1 MTQLPVLTIFDTM
14 TGDKRPLVTI
24 EPGKIGLYVCGV
36 TVYDLSHIGHAR
48 VFVVF
53 DIVTRYMRHRGYD
66 VTFVRNHTDVDDKI
80 IKRAAERGMQPLELA
95 QYYIDQLETDMGR
108 LGCRPPSVAPRV
120 STHIPEIIA
129 MIEQLIAN
137 GNAYEV
143 DGDVY
148 FAVES
153 FEGYGKLSGTQLDT
167 LRAGERVAVDE
178 RKKSPFDFALW
189 KSAKPGEIFWESPW
203 GPGRPGWHIECSAMA
218 ERYLGPH
225 FDIHGGGKDLVF
237 PHHENEVA
245 QSEGAHR
252 CTFVNTWMHVGLVN
266 VDGEKMSKSLGNF
279 WTIRDVLEAYH
290 PEAIRYFM
298 LSAHYR
304 KPIAYSQANLDLA
317 RHRVSYLYRT
327 IDAIA
332 QVWKRAERPAAPD
345 NKLLGDLMGRLHA
358 AMDDDFNTPV
368 GLAVLAEAGRIANEL
383 VNTKKI
389 ASRPDVL
396 AQLVA
401 LETFF
406 GAISDVFG
414 ILGGDPATVLS
425 EIRALLARQLSI
437 DEAEIETLIAAR
449 SAARAAKDWA
459 EADRV
464 RDVLLEKFIEVMDGP
479 EGTIWVITP
488 PLPDEAALES
498 ADA

>member
-14 TGDKRPLVTI
+14 SGEKRPLVPIT
-24 EPGKIGLYVCGV
+24 PGHIGLYVCGV

-66 VTFVRNHTDVDDKI
+66 VNFVRNHTDVDDKI
-80 IKRAAERGMQPLELA
+80 IRRAAERGMQPLELA
-95 QYYIDQLETDMGR
+95 QYYIEQLETDMGR
-108 LGCRPPSVAPRV
+108 LGCQPPTVAPRV
-120 STHIPEIIA
+120 STHIAEIIA

-148 FAVES
+148 FEVES
-153 FEGYGKLSGTQLDT
+153 FAEYGKLSGTQLET

-178 RKKSPFDFALW
+178 RKRSPFDFALW
-189 KSAKPGEIFWESPW
+189 KSAKPGEVFWQSPW
-203 GPGRPGWHIECSAMA
+203 GPGRPGWHIECSAMSA
-218 ERYLGPH
+218 RYLGAH

-279 WTIRDVLEAYH
+279 WTIRDVLELCH

-304 KPIAYSQANLDLA
+304 KPIAYSQSNLDLA
-317 RHRVSYLYRT
+317 RHRVGYLYRT
-327 IDAIA
+327 IDAIT
-332 QVWKRAERPAAPD
+332 QVLARNERPAEPD
-345 NKLLGDLMGRLHA
+345 RKLLDDLLAKFHA

-368 GLAVLAEAGRIANEL
+368 GLAVLAEAARLANEL

-389 ASRPDVL
+389 GKRPDVL

-401 LETFF
+401 LEHFF
-406 GAISDVFG
+406 AVIRDVFG
-414 ILGGDPATVLS
+414 ILGGQPAVVLL
-425 EIRALLARQLSI
+425 EIRDLLAKQLDI
-437 DEAEIETLIAAR
+437 DVAEIDALVAAR
-449 SAARAAKDWA
+449 TAARAARDWA
-459 EADRV
+459 EADRI
-464 RDVLLEKFIEVMDGP
+464 RDVLLEKFIEVMDTAD
-479 EGTIWVITP
+479 GTTWVISP
-488 PLPDEAALES
+488 PVDETVA